1 MINVAGAERVH
12 MTKRKILIVDDHAMM
27 RQGIRALLDGTEDVQ
42 TVGEASDGKEAV
54 ERALELGPDLTIMD
68 ISMPGIDGVEAT
80 QRIMQ
85 ANTAS
90 KILVLSQHESSGY
103 ILSAIKAGAVGYVP
117 KKAAGPE
124 LLSAIAVVSR
134 GESFLHPSAAAVLV
148 DAYRQD
154 KNPDRLARDMSE
166 LDRKILELIS
176 LSFTSRQIGQQLGMT
191 EKAVTRRRVMM
202 MHKLDDK
209 SVSGLIRFALQFET
223 GSRQS

>member
-1 MINVAGAERVH
+1 